1 MKVDKSKWEKLT
13 FSQIGKSQLGKT
25 LDSKRNMGKPYPYLC
40 AVNVGYGNFNLS
52 NIKEILLEEDE
63 LDKYLVKKGDL
74 LICEGGDTGR
84 CAIWESD
91 KPIYYQNAL
100 HRVRF
105 KDGINN
111 RFIMYAMH
119 YLKLNGTIDRYS
131 HGQTIKHLTHKGLNK
146 LVFNVPNITV
156 QQTIASELDAVQ
168 EMIDGYKAQLE
179 DLDALTQSIFLDTF
193 GDPISNPKGWKKKS
207 LGTLCEVSSAK
218 RVLVKDIVS
227 EGVPF
232 IRGTE
237 LAILSK
243 QCFFDKS
250 IFSMFITPEHYDKVK
265 AITGVPEI
273 DDLLIP
279 SINPYGYVWR
289 INTTEPIYFKDG
301 RVIWIHTNHSIYNG
315 DCLRH
320 ILVYEILEKYS
331 KLSGAVFAE
340 LTLVFLRTL
349 KIIVPPLPL
358 QQQFAKQVEAIE
370 KQKNLLREQ
379 LKDAETL
386 MAERMQY
393 YFS

>member
-131 HGQTIKHLTHKGLNK
+131 HGQTIKHLTQKGLNK

-156 QQTIASELDAVQ
+156 QQTIASEFDAVQ

-179 DLDALTQSIFLDTF
+179 DLDALAQSIFLDTF
-193 GDPISNPKGWKKKS
+193 GDPITNPKGWAKEIFEDVISLKS
-207 LGTLCEVSSAK
+207 GDSLSAK
-218 RVLVKDIVS
+218 QMIPGEYPVYGGNGINGFHNDFNKNGVYIVIGRVGAYCGNVRLVKGKFWLTDNAFELINKKNKFDYTFQTFLLSNLKLGNMAHKAAQPVISNIVL
-227 EGVPF
+227 
-232 IRGTE
+232 RG
-237 LAILSK
+237 I
-243 QCFFDKS
+243 
-250 IFSMFITPEHYDKVK
+250 
-265 AITGVPEI
+265 EI
-273 DDLLIP
+273 IIP
-279 SINPYGYVWR
+279 
-289 INTTEPIYFKDG
+289 PI
-301 RVIWIHTNHSIYNG
+301 
-315 DCLRH
+315 
-320 ILVYEILEKYS
+320 E
-331 KLSGAVFAE
+331 
-340 LTLVFLRTL
+340 
-349 KIIVPPLPL
+349 L
-358 QQQFAKQVEAIE
+358 QQHFASQVEAIE
-370 KQKNLLREQ
+370 KQKDLLREQ

>member
-1 MKVDKSKWEKLT
+1 MKVDKTKWKCGTIDEHC
-13 FSQIGKSQLGKT
+13 IIQLGT
-25 LDSKRNMGKPYPYLC
+25 R
-40 AVNVGYGNFNLS
+40 V
-52 NIKEILLEEDE
+52 
-63 LDKYLVKKGDL
+63 VKKNVDEGEFPVYGGGGATFTTSTYNRENAILISRFAMSKKCTRFVQGKFFLNDSGLTIIPKENTL
-74 LICEGGDTGR
+74 L
-84 CAIWESD
+84 
-91 KPIYYQNAL
+91 
-100 HRVRF
+100 F
-105 KDGINN
+105 
-111 RFIMYAMH
+111 H
-119 YLKLNGTIDRYS
+119 YLKWNIFAINDKIYS
-131 HGQTIKHLTHKGLNK
+131 LGKGVAQKNLDMK
-146 LVFNVPNITV
+146 RFPFLLLSIPPVDE
-156 QQTIASELDAVQ
+156 QQGIASELDAIQ
-168 EMIDGYKAQLE
+168 EVIDGYKAQLA
-179 DLDALTQSIFLDTF
+179 DLDVLAQSIFLDTF

-358 QQQFAKQVEAIE
+358 QQSFAKQVEAIE

>member
-1 MKVDKSKWEKLT
+1 MKVDKTKWEKCKLEDLCT
-13 FSQIGKSQLGKT
+13 NESSNIVISKVEIGRGNYSLFGASGLIGNINFYQQE
-25 LDSKRNMGKPYPYLC
+25 RPYLGIVKDGSGVGRV
-40 AVNVGYGNFNLS
+40 AKYPSFTSLVGTMQYILPKENVDIDYLHY
-52 NIKEILLEEDE
+52 LLASLH
-63 LDKYLVKKGDL
+63 LDKYVKGA
-74 LICEGGDTGR
+74 
-84 CAIWESD
+84 AIPHIYFRHYKLEKTYLPPLSD
-91 KPIYYQNAL
+91 
-100 HRVRF
+100 
-105 KDGINN
+105 
-111 RFIMYAMH
+111 
-119 YLKLNGTIDRYS
+119 
-131 HGQTIKHLTHKGLNK
+131 
-146 LVFNVPNITV
+146 
-156 QQTIASELDAVQ
+156 QQTIATELDSIQ
-168 EMIDGYKAQLE
+168 TIIDGYKAQLA
-179 DLDALTQSIFLDTF
+179 DLDALAQSIFLDMF
-193 GDPISNPKGWKKKS
+193 GDPITNPKGWKKKS

-218 RVLVKDIVS
+218 RVLVKDVVS
-227 EGVPF
+227 EGIPF

-301 RVIWIHTNHSIYNG
+301 RVIWIHTNHSVYNG
-315 DCLRH
+315 DCLRY
-320 ILVYEILEKYS
+320 ILVCEILEKYS

-340 LTLVFLRTL
+340 LTLIFLRTL

-358 QQQFAKQVEAIE
+358 QQQFEERIE
-370 KQKNLLREQ
+370 SIERQKELICQQ
-379 LKDAETL
+379 LIDAEQL